1 MPSSCGPSDLG
12 PSRVVVDDREWHSP
26 TAAALR
32 RLGCVQLAKRRLPVG
47 DYVVDD
53 LLTVERKTLP
63 DLAVSLCDG
72 RLFRQAHRLHRCR
85 RRTCLILVG
94 SARDLLQIG
103 VSREAIQGALI
114 TLNLVF
120 DLPVLRA
127 CDADEAARL
136 IVTAARQLRRRTC
149 ATVRRYGKQPTGIQR
164 SQILM
169 LAGARGIGPLRAEA
183 LLARFGS
190 PAGVAHASTEEL
202 RSVDGVGP
210 TVAAA
215 LHAVLHTAWTS
226 PDKSEAHVPPR
237 PDEPRSGQLSDA
249 APGGSEVSGSPS
261 LKGC

>member
-1 MPSSCGPSDLG
+1 M
-12 PSRVVVDDREWHSP
+12 
-26 TAAALR
+26 
-32 RLGCVQLAKRRLPVG
+32 G

-63 DLAVSLCDG
+63 DFAVSLCDG
-72 RLFRQAHRLHRCR
+72 RLFRQAQRLHRSR

-94 SARDLLQIG
+94 SARDLRQTG
-103 VSREAIQGALI
+103 VSRQALQGALI

-136 IVTAARQLRRRTC
+136 IVTAAGQLRRRTC

-169 LAGARGIGPLRAEA
+169 LAGARGIGALRAEA

-190 PAGVAHASTEEL
+190 PAGVARASPEEL

-215 LHAVLHTAWTS
+215 LHAVLHTTWT
-226 PDKSEAHVPPR
+226 PPGPPEAHGPPHS
-237 PDEPRSGQLSDA
+237 DEPRSEQPPDA
-249 APGGSEVSGSPS
+249 EPEGPAVSGSPS
-261 LKGC
+261 LTGR

>member
-1 MPSSCGPSDLG
+1 MPSSCGPSHLE
-12 PSRVVVDDREWHSP
+12 PCQVVVDDREWHSP
-26 TAAALR
+26 TATSLR
-32 RLGCVQLAKRRLPVG
+32 RLGSVQLAKKRLPVG

-63 DLAVSLCDG
+63 DLAASLCDG
-72 RLFRQAHRLHRCR
+72 RLFRQAHRLHRSR

-94 SARDLLQIG
+94 SARDLRQIG
-103 VSREAIQGALI
+103 VSREALQGALI

-136 IVTAARQLRRRTC
+136 IVTAAGQLRRRKC
-149 ATVRRYGKQPTGIQR
+149 ATVRRYGKQPTGTQR

-183 LLARFGS
+183 LLTRFGS
-190 PAGVAHASTEEL
+190 PAGVARASLEEL

-215 LHAVLHTAWTS
+215 LHAVLHTTWTPLRPS
-226 PDKSEAHVPPR
+226 KRHGSSH
-237 PDEPRSGQLSDA
+237 PDEPRWVPRTAL
-249 APGGSEVSGSPS
+249 
-261 LKGC
+261 